1 MAVPPVTDHREQ
13 ARLGQ
18 LREMGA
24 GGWRVIRAAPASSLA
39 VRARPSSS
47 ADIIVARAGSP
58 TSAAV
63 SAMMGPV
70 IMSVISGRRRQARY
84 LLDRIVP
91 EFPYAGLTL
100 HIASQFCTARRLA
113 PVR

>member
-1 MAVPPVTDHREQ
+1 MPPTPGDREQ
-13 ARLGQ
+13 ARRCQ

-47 ADIIVARAGSP
+47 ADIIVALAGSP

-70 IMSVISGRRRQARY
+70 IMSLS
-84 LLDRIVP
+84 L
-91 EFPYAGLTL
+91 
-100 HIASQFCTARRLA
+100 
-113 PVR
+113 